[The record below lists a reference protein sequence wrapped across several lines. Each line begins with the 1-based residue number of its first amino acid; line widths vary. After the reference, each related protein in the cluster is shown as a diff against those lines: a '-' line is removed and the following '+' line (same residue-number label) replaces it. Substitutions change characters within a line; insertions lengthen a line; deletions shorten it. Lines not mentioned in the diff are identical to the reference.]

1 MSKYFVVNDIKVAT
15 LMKGILGIDYYK
27 YNNNGREQYTFPR
40 VDGINKAYAQALTI
54 IENL

>member
-1 MSKYFVVNDIKVAT
+1 MSKYFVVDYIKVAT

-27 YNNNGREQYTFPR
+27 FNDDGKERYTFPR
-40 VDGINKAYAQALTI
+40 VDGISKAYGQALTI

>member
-15 LMKGILGIDYYK
+15 LMKSMLNMDYYK
-27 YNNNGREQYTFPR
+27 YNNNGKVIYTFER
-40 VDGINKAYAQALTI
+40 TDNIGTVYAKAMTI

>member
-15 LMKGILGIDYYK
+15 LMKGMLNMDYHK
-27 YNNNGREQYTFPR
+27 YNNNGKEVYTFKR
-40 VDGINKAYAQALTI
+40 VDGITHIYAKAMTI